1 MLPGHRRGARPRAI
15 GLVVGDQDAFGRD
28 AISRPYSFTGIA
40 LALIASA
47 RVYSGSGQRPA
58 IRPQIQHEGRDN
70 HDRRAE
76 DARLSQPRHDDSK
89 KKVVE
94 TATTMANDA
103 ARLLDTHFAQCRRDL
118 LATAAEEGV
127 PEDSAVTLADA
138 CVNAARRILVDL
150 LAQQMDAESGRSR
163 TLPFGCVAIVG
174 LLVLAVIV
182 GYVIQYLQ

>member
-1 MLPGHRRGARPRAI
+1 
-15 GLVVGDQDAFGRD
+15 
-28 AISRPYSFTGIA
+28 
-40 LALIASA
+40 
-47 RVYSGSGQRPA
+47 
-58 IRPQIQHEGRDN
+58 
-70 HDRRAE
+70 
-76 DARLSQPRHDDSK
+76 LSQPTHDDSK

-103 ARLLDTHFAQCRRDL
+103 ARLLDTHLAQCRRDL

-138 CVNAARRILVDL
+138 CVNAARRILVDS
-150 LAQQMDAESGRSR
+150 LAQHMDAESGRSG

-174 LLVLAVIV
+174 LIVLAVIV